1 MHARAA
7 SLGGNSLETFFGTSD
22 SSADVF
28 DSPVKFEGTMPEVA
42 QPRHEDKQNKLA
54 KKTDFAWIVGNI
66 VTTLR

>member
-7 SLGGNSLETFFGTSD
+7 SLGGNSPETFFGKSD

-28 DSPVKFEGTMPEVA
+28 DSPVNFEGTRPEVA
-42 QPRHEDKQNKLA
+42 QPRHEDKQSKLA
-54 KKTDFAWIVGNI
+54 QKTDLARIVGNI